1 MFEGETKRMT
11 IKVSGKIRRIDG
23 RQISYGEFRDK
34 YMKTNEPILLT
45 GLMDDWR
52 ACRDWVSPDGQPNLS
67 FFSLNFAK
75 SRVQV
80 ADCDRKEFTDQKRLG
95 MTVAEYIEYWR
106 DLNGRFYDADC
117 DGNRNNSSSLY
128 LKDWHF
134 VKEYPDYNAYTTPTF
149 FLDDWLNLYLDTYRI
164 HGIQGVD
171 EGGECDVSCSDY
183 RFVYMGPKGTWT
195 PLHADVFRSYS
206 WSANVCGK
214 KVWHFLSPSQ
224 SHLLYDRY
232 MKQTVYDI
240 YGDVS
245 AAQFP
250 GFSETYWLECIQDR
264 NEIIFIPS
272 GWFHQVKN
280 VEDAISIN
288 HNWFNAC
295 NISWVWNLLIKDYNE
310 AKEYIEDIRS
320 ISDDFES
327 LCQRNLAANTGMNF
341 DDFFVFITRMALA
354 NFTQLIDIMHSWEKR
369 YSRNFMEASDMEKF
383 QQLLFN
389 LVSIGNVAQNMAS
402 IDYFDRYSKDYKF
415 HLEDVAMLFVETGM
429 SKDNNNHELDDALEK
444 KCHVSQITNLKITNV
459 DIVDEVDI
467 KTSVSVLEGSE
478 KSIYDKNSSK
488 VQIRFF
494 NNISSAMP
502 EHEKPETVCS
512 NLLVDGC
519 LTKDCQVT
527 VTNPKH
533 LVQIIDDVI
542 ASVNEKALS

>member
-1 MFEGETKRMT
+1 MT
-11 IKVSGKIRRIDG
+11 IKVSGKIRRVDG
-23 RQISYGEFRDK
+23 RQISYGEFRDR
-34 YMKTNEPILLT
+34 YMKANEPILLT

-52 ACRDWVSPDGQPNLS
+52 ACRDWVSTDGQPNLS

-80 ADCDRKEFTDQKRLG
+80 ADCDNKEFTDQKRLG
-95 MTVAEYIEYWR
+95 MTVAEYMEYWGN
-106 DLNGRFYDADC
+106 LNDRFCETDF

-214 KVWHFLSPSQ
+214 KLWHFLSPSQ

-240 YGDVS
+240 YGEVS
-245 AAQFP
+245 ATQFP
-250 GFSETYWLECIQDR
+250 GFSETYWLECIQER
-264 NEIIFIPS
+264 NEIIFVPS

-280 VEDAISIN
+280 VEDTISIN

-295 NISWVWNLLIKDYNE
+295 NISWVWNLLVNDYNE
-310 AKEYIEDIRS
+310 TKEYIEDIRG

-341 DDFFVFITRMALA
+341 DDFFVFLTRMALA
-354 NFTQLIDIMHSWEKR
+354 NFTQLMDIMHSWESG
-369 YSRNFMEASDMEKF
+369 YSRNDMEASEMKKF

-389 LVSIGNVAQNMAS
+389 LVSIRDVAQNMAS
-402 IDYFDRYSKDYKF
+402 IHYFDQYSKEYKF
-415 HLEDVAMLFVETGM
+415 NLEDVAMLFVETGN
-429 SKDNNNHELDDALEK
+429 SKDYNNHELEDDAHEK
-444 KCHVSQITNLKITNV
+444 KCHVSQIKNLKITNV
-459 DIVDEVDI
+459 DIVDVDI
-467 KTSVSVLEGSE
+467 NTSASVLEGSE

-488 VQIRFF
+488 VQISFF

-502 EHEKPETVCS
+502 DQRTETVHG
-512 NLLVDGC
+512 NLLIDGC
-519 LTKDCQVT
+519 LAKDCQVT

-542 ASVNEKALS
+542 ASVKDKALS

>member
-1 MFEGETKRMT
+1 
-11 IKVSGKIRRIDG
+11 
-23 RQISYGEFRDK
+23 
-34 YMKTNEPILLT
+34 
-45 GLMDDWR
+45 
-52 ACRDWVSPDGQPNLS
+52 
-67 FFSLNFAK
+67 
-75 SRVQV
+75 
-80 ADCDRKEFTDQKRLG
+80 
-95 MTVAEYIEYWR
+95 
-106 DLNGRFYDADC
+106 
-117 DGNRNNSSSLY
+117 
-128 LKDWHF
+128 
-134 VKEYPDYNAYTTPTF
+134 
-149 FLDDWLNLYLDTYRI
+149 
-164 HGIQGVD
+164 
-171 EGGECDVSCSDY
+171 
-183 RFVYMGPKGTWT
+183 
-195 PLHADVFRSYS
+195 
-206 WSANVCGK
+206 
-214 KVWHFLSPSQ
+214 
-224 SHLLYDRY
+224 
-232 MKQTVYDI
+232 
-240 YGDVS
+240 
-245 AAQFP
+245 
-250 GFSETYWLECIQDR
+250 
-264 NEIIFIPS
+264 
-272 GWFHQVKN
+272 
-280 VEDAISIN
+280 
-288 HNWFNAC
+288 
-295 NISWVWNLLIKDYNE
+295 
-310 AKEYIEDIRS
+310 
-320 ISDDFES
+320 
-327 LCQRNLAANTGMNF
+327 MNF